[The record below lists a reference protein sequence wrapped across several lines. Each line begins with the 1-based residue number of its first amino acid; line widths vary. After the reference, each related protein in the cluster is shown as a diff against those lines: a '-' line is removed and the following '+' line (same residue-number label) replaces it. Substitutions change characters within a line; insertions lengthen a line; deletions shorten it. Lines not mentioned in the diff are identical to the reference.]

1 MQVRTTASPKY
12 RVEFMGRVEAK
23 LEVANYEDLVLL
35 EKRLI
40 TPDKIRRLIIR
51 GIVDTGST
59 TLVLPQGVAK
69 QLGLTPKRKVNV
81 EYADDHFKV
90 RDEVEGVYVTLL
102 GRGGIYRAIL
112 EPKRDTALISAIILE
127 DLDLL
132 VDCKKLRLVPRDP
145 KYKVFEV

>member
-1 MQVRTTASPKY
+1 MRVRTTESPKY
-12 RVEFMGRVEAK
+12 GVEFMGRVEAS
-23 LEVANYEDLVLL
+23 LEVANYHDLVRA
-35 EKRLI
+35 EEGLI
-40 TPDKIRRLIIR
+40 TPDKIRRLIVR

-59 TLVLPQGVAK
+59 TLVLPQGLAK

-81 EYADDHFKV
+81 EYADDHV
-90 RDEVEGVYVTLL
+90 NARDEVQGVYVTLL

-132 VDCKKLRLVPRDP
+132 VDCKRLRLVPRDP
-145 KYKVFEV
+145 KHKVYDV